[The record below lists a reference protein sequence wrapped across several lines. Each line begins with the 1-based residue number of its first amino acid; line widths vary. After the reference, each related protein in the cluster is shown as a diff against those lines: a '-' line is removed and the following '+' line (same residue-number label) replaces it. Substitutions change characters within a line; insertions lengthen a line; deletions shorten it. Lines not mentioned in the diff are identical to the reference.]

1 MTQHS
6 EDHSI
11 DPSKSESL
19 TSEQPASEQ
28 LENQESSDFLPPLDD
43 PEILRLIAVGR
54 RAIVNRFVH
63 QLHQLNVAHYTDWT
77 PLIRTPNQGE
87 FMRMLTK
94 RIVIE
99 SAE

>member
-1 MTQHS
+1 MSQENP

-11 DPSKSESL
+11 DPSESKE
-19 TSEQPASEQ
+19 S
-28 LENQESSDFLPPLDD
+28 QESIDFLPPLDD

-54 RAIVNRFVH
+54 RAIVNRFVY

-77 PLIRTPNQGE
+77 PLLRTPNEGE

-94 RIVIE
+94 RIVID